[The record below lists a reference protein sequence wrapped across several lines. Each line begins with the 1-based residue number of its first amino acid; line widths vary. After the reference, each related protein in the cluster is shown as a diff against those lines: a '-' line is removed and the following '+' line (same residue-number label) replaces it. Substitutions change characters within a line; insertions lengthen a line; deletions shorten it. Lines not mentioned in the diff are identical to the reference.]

1 LELPKT
7 NVHWFIFFVLTF
19 PTSFFFISLYTESL
33 YLLFFIGS
41 LLSTRNKSY
50 LIAFICALAI
60 GLTRVTGIFLIIPL
74 FFELLQTQDKKR
86 DNTPIWKQIIDVF
99 KSWKNILVLLAP
111 IIGLGIYSIYLKIT
125 TNDFFAFFNLQPISN
140 ATRSTELI
148 LLPQVLYRYLKIF
161 LTATLNFQYFI
172 AGVEFV
178 TILFVGS
185 LIMYDF
191 WRIISGSQKNAYTLI
206 GLHLNSLAIL
216 ILPTLTGTL
225 SSLPRYAVPLL
236 STYYILATIKNTW
249 IKVLI
254 GLVFVI
260 LHVILFSYF
269 IQGYFV
275 S

>member
-1 LELPKT
+1 MELPKT

-33 YLLFFIGS
+33 YLLFFIGA